1 MVDLVF
7 EPRNLWSDVILFT
20 LSALESFLRI
30 ELNLNFVS
38 VYTPFHS
45 FSILVPVDVREA
57 TDIVDW

>member
-1 MVDLVF
+1 M
-7 EPRNLWSDVILFT
+7 LFT

>member
-7 EPRNLWSDVILFT
+7 EPRNLWSDVMLFT

>member
-7 EPRNLWSDVILFT
+7 EPRNLWSDVMLFT

-45 FSILVPVDVREA
+45 FSILVPVDIREA